1 MVMLGEDYQKLLAIY
16 PLLILSLRRL
26 KAAGQKMYE
35 DVKICPECG
44 AEYFAHVEECNGCG
58 VRLLSTE
65 EKAKMEKEAA
75 EPASKGADESSLS
88 RLREVAGAL
97 ESSAIDY
104 EIVKEEGPTG
114 CSSKEGNF
122 SLLVPKPLANRA
134 LKTIEDYWHRLH
146 PEIKQAKEML
156 DKGLC
161 PCCGSNV
168 EGLSVCPDCGLDFE
182 GPSGE
187 QGV

>member
-75 EPASKGADESSLS
+75 EPASKGADESS
-88 RLREVAGAL
+88 
-97 ESSAIDY
+97 
-104 EIVKEEGPTG
+104 
-114 CSSKEGNF
+114 
-122 SLLVPKPLANRA
+122 PLAPQGSGR
-134 LKTIEDYWHRLH
+134 
-146 PEIKQAKEML
+146 
-156 DKGLC
+156 C
-161 PCCGSNV
+161 P
-168 EGLSVCPDCGLDFE
+168 
-182 GPSGE
+182 
-187 QGV
+187 